1 MNRLEVK
8 DLHVSIDGKPILKGV
23 SLKVELGK
31 VYALM
36 GPNGSGKSTLSQV
49 LMGSPKYAVDRGKI
63 LLDGEDI
70 TEATPTKR
78 AKLGLFLSFQYPA
91 EVSGVTLS
99 NFLRVAYNA
108 VKNEKMDV
116 VSFHKFLKSKM
127 EELHMDPSFSKRYL
141 NEGFSGGEK
150 KRAEVLQMSVLDP
163 KYAILDECDS
173 GLDVNSIKIVGEGI
187 DRMKGPKRGIL
198 LITHY
203 SRILKYITPDVV
215 HIMINGRIVK
225 SGGKELAEEI
235 EENGFNAFLKAEG
248 VK

>member
-1 MNRLEVK
+1 MNRIEVK

-49 LMGSPKYAVDRGKI
+49 LMGSPKYAIDKGKI
-63 LLDGEDI
+63 LLDDKDI
-70 TEATPTKR
+70 TEATPTER

-127 EELHMDPSFSKRYL
+127 EDLHMDPSFSKRYL

-235 EENGFNAFLKAEG
+235 EENGFNAFLKAEE
-248 VK
+248 V

>member
-1 MNRLEVK
+1 
-8 DLHVSIDGKPILKGV
+8 
-23 SLKVELGK
+23 
-31 VYALM
+31 
-36 GPNGSGKSTLSQV
+36 
-49 LMGSPKYAVDRGKI
+49 
-63 LLDGEDI
+63 
-70 TEATPTKR
+70 
-78 AKLGLFLSFQYPA
+78 LFLSFQYPA